1 MKEGFVMNT
10 EKLLRNLET
19 FDPELWE
26 ALHSSL
32 AKQIATLSLIPTTN
46 AASPFSSYLKGSTL
60 GNDFLDHHSAEHRS
74 RLERMAAQRAC
85 ALFRA
90 EHAIVRTG
98 NPVAASRIVLQALAK
113 PGDTI
118 LSFNLRKQE
127 HCTGPQMQYNF
138 VKFGVEPDTLR
149 LDFDKIRRLAKA
161 ESPRLII
168 YSPVNYPYNIDCRKL
183 QSIAEETGSYFW
195 VDIGQNSGLVAAGRM
210 DSPVSCADVVT
221 FAASDALHGPQ
232 SGIILSKKK
241 LADLLDQTVI
251 DTGHVSLKKNVL
263 AALVITFKEA
273 SCEEYGDYADQVLK
287 NARALE
293 EGLKERG
300 CSLLCTPTENHLVLL
315 RLQEG
320 QDGEGVAEKLA
331 QAGLLVKPERL
342 MTADDNVSYPILRLS
357 SLDATTRS
365 LQEED
370 MRKVGK
376 TLGAFLQSSMDET
389 AVKAVNK
396 VVRRLVENLPL
407 FSEEWLPEQEYMQ
420 DVDPDLVMK
429 AMVHWSV

>member
-1 MKEGFVMNT
+1 MNT
-10 EKLLRNLET
+10 EKLLRNLES

-32 AKQIATLSLIPTTN
+32 SKQIATLSLIPTTN
-46 AASPFSSYLKGSTL
+46 AASPFASYLKGSTL
-60 GNDFLDHHSAEHRS
+60 GNDFLDHHAAEHWS
-74 RLERMAAQRAC
+74 RLERMAARRAC
-85 ALFRA
+85 ELFHA

-98 NPVAASRIVLQALAK
+98 NPVAASRVVLQALAK
-113 PGDTI
+113 PDDTI

-127 HCTGPQMQYNF
+127 HCTGAQMQYHF

-149 LDFDKIRRLAKA
+149 LDFGKVRTLAKTHRP
-161 ESPRLII
+161 SLII
-168 YSPVNYPYNIDCRKL
+168 YSPVNYPRNIDYREL
-183 QSIAEETGSYFW
+183 RSIADEVGARFW

-210 DSPVSCADVVT
+210 ESPVPYADVVT
-221 FAASDALHGPQ
+221 LAASDALHGPQ

-241 LADLLDQTVI
+241 LAELLDRTVI

-287 NARALE
+287 NAIALE
-293 EGLKERG
+293 KGLREVG
-300 CSLLCTPTENHLVLL
+300 CSLLCSPTENHLVLL
-315 RLQEG
+315 RLQEH
-320 QDGEGVAEKLA
+320 QDGELIADKLE
-331 QAGLLVKPERL
+331 QAGLLVKPEQL
-342 MTADDNVSYPILRLS
+342 MTADDYISYSILRLS

-365 LQEED
+365 LREDD

-376 TLGAFLQSSMDET
+376 TLGTFLQSPMDET
-389 AVKAVNK
+389 AIKTVNK
-396 VVRRLVENLPL
+396 VIRRLVENLPL
-407 FSEEWLPEQEYMQ
+407 FSEEWLPELEYMQ
-420 DVDPDLVMK
+420 DDDADLVMK